1 MDKIQKHDYMVTIE
15 QYLEDNQVYE
25 LFEELLKSLIVNR
38 PEKPLDFI
46 IDALNH
52 PKCKLKIIIR

>member
-52 PKCKLKIIIR
+52 PKCKL